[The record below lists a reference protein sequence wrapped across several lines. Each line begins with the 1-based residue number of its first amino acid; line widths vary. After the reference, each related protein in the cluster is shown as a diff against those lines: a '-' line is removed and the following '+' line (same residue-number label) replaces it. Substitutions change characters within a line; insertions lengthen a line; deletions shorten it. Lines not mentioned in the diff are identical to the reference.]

1 MNGTITL
8 RNLAVAGITCLL
20 AAACSDT
27 DDGSRLPDGQYP
39 MTFTAAVDG
48 LTATRAAGKD
58 TWTLNDQIAI
68 SVDGGVSS
76 KKYKIT
82 NASSGAMEPAVTG
95 DGYYWQN
102 SQENKTILA
111 WYPAKDI
118 ANVDISDQSSG
129 FSAFDYLKTE
139 STTAGFGSDVALS
152 FKHQMAKVKYTLA
165 KGEGITDDELN
176 AATVT
181 ISGYTN
187 ASFSKGTVSGDD
199 NGWIEPTVENASSG
213 EALVVPQQMQGK
225 QFIKV
230 TIGDKAYY
238 YIPKGVDNGNLRAGY
253 IENYTITVKQSG
265 LSVLWQE
272 GEQIDDTA
280 EEATFKIHL
289 KDFTAPEHTS
299 GYSVTDADGVPIT
312 ATSGVYTL
320 AGNELNISLSAAD
333 NYRLKTFLTKVT
345 AGFCKQRGSYAAATR
360 TYTYT
365 FRDIR
370 SDLFL
375 DDIQADAEEATS
387 PLPQLKAGDYYYADG
402 TWSSTLTKPCIGIVF
417 KAGAGQDDQAS
428 DYNSLVDNAIHG
440 YAVALNDAHIA
451 AGAWGI
457 RQVDVSDIENNDGSA
472 GTKYDGYKNT
482 TVVRKLSAYRS
493 TDVSQPTANGQY
505 WAFKVASE
513 YGITAPDNT
522 SGWYL
527 PSIQQL
533 ADICSLSELATR
545 LTAAG
550 GADFRQARYWSST
563 EKSGYDAWY
572 YQFDGK
578 GAAGYAKSNDGGNYL
593 RSSYVRAILT
603 F

>member
-8 RNLAVAGITCLL
+8 RNLAVAGIMCLL

-27 DDGSRLPDGQYP
+27 EDGSHLPDGQYP

-58 TWTLNDQIAI
+58 AWAKDAPIAV

-76 KKYKIT
+76 KTYKIT
-82 NASSGAMEPAVTG
+82 DASTGAMEPAMTG

-102 SQENKTILA
+102 KDDKTILA
-111 WYPAKDI
+111 WYPAVDI

-152 FKHQMAKVKYTLA
+152 FKHQMAKVKYTLV
-165 KGEGITDDELN
+165 KGEGISDSDIE

-181 ISGYTN
+181 IFGYTE
-187 ASFSKGTVSGDD
+187 ASFSKGTVSGST
-199 NGWIEPTVENASSG
+199 NGWIKPAVENTSG

-238 YIPKGVDNGNLRAGY
+238 YTPKGVDNGNLRAGY

-265 LSVLWQE
+265 LSVVWQE

-289 KDFTAPEHTS
+289 KDFTVPEHIF
-299 GYSVTDADGVPIT
+299 GYSVTDADGVPMT
-312 ATSGVYTL
+312 ATSGIYTL

-375 DDIQADAEEATS
+375 DDIQAEAEEATS
-387 PLPQLKAGDYYYADG
+387 SLPQLKAGDYYYGDG
-402 TWSSTLTKPCIGIVF
+402 TWSSTLTKSCIIGIVF
-417 KAGAGQDDQAS
+417 KVGAGQDDQGS
-428 DYNSLVDNAIHG
+428 DYNGLTDNTIHG

-451 AGAWGI
+451 TGAWGI
-457 RQVDVSDIENNDGSA
+457 RLVDVSDIENNDGSA

-482 TVVRKLSAYRS
+482 TAIRKLSAYRS
-493 TDVSQPTANGQY
+493 TDVSQPIANGQY

-533 ADICSLSELATR
+533 ADIYSLSELATR

-563 EKSGYDAWY
+563 EKSSYDAWY

-578 GAAGYAKSNDGGNYL
+578 GAEGYAKSNDGGNYL
-593 RSSYVRAILT
+593 QASYVRAILT